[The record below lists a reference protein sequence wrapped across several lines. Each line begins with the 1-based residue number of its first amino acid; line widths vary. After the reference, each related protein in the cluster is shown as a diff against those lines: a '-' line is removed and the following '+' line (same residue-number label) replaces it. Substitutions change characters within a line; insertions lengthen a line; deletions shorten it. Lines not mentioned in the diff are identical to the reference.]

1 MIIVP
6 ADDYNTLGVIV
17 VDDQTLGVLVDW
29 WWRGLMMHSL
39 LLLSWAELGWIEPQ
53 PRPYSLMD
61 QSILFGIGKQLFRFI
76 HLKRGSFVLSW
87 SSSRRF
93 IVEDLLTIDLFI
105 PENFKHQFAR
115 TLFENFYQDLDRIV
129 DFWKFYL
136 AICRRLFSKFY
147 CIQLIFRQF
156 EMAITPG
163 KVFHFLLDRILIRPF
178 YYYLIVQFLPRRC

>member
-1 MIIVP
+1 
-6 ADDYNTLGVIV
+6 
-17 VDDQTLGVLVDW
+17 
-29 WWRGLMMHSL
+29 MHSL

-115 TLFENFYQDLDRIV
+115 TLFRKFFSRFRSNCWFLKILFDDLQEPLFEKFFEGLNWIIDI
-129 DFWKFYL
+129 WKFYL